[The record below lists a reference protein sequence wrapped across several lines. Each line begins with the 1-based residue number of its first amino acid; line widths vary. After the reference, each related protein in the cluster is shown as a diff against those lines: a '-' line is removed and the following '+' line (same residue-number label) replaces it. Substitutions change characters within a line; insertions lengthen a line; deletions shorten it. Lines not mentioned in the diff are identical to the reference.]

1 MSRSE
6 RRRQDKPGPPA
17 GPSARTIELKRLLD
31 EAVFHHRAGHFAEAE
46 PLYRLVLQAEPTH
59 APALHMLGLLA
70 YQVGKLEQAAD
81 LISQAVRH
89 DAGQAPYFFNLG
101 VVLSRQGKS
110 PPAAA
115 AYRQALRLRPDYT
128 EAHCNLGNIL
138 REQGKLEAAV
148 EAYRK
153 ALTINP
159 DYVDAHNNLGVALEE
174 LGRYDGAV
182 ASYEC
187 ALRLNPKHAEAHSN
201 LGNAL
206 KELGKLDEAVA
217 SFDRALALKPEYAKG
232 HYNLA
237 FAYLWQGRLDQA
249 HVAFMRS
256 AELKQNH
263 GLQMSAQSVYKSRI
277 KHEAEQIRYLFDRGL
292 VPQEQSGYL
301 AALERVNVD
310 TVRGPNRANRIEMT
324 AETTKEIAPS
334 FNYIVYHA
342 GTRPLPQGALNPA
355 LDVAAIEAR
364 YNASRPEIMYVDGL
378 LNEEAL
384 GEMRRFCLQSTIWK
398 KDYENGYLGAFL
410 GDGFSSPLLLQISE
424 ELRLRFPGIFKDHRL
439 RQAWAFKYDSQLRG
453 LNIHA
458 DAAAVN
464 VNFWITPDEAN
475 LDPDHGGLVVW
486 DKEAPR
492 EWNFREYNNTTM
504 EPKIREFLKT
514 SRAKAVTVPYRQNRA
529 VIFNSDLFH
538 ETDRISFKD
547 GYENR
552 RVNITL
558 LYGKRFG

>member
-1 MSRSE
+1 MSRAD
-6 RRRQDKPGPPA
+6 RRRQEKLKQA
-17 GPSARTIELKRLLD
+17 AEPSSQVPELKRLLD
-31 EAVFHHRAGHFAEAE
+31 EAVFHHRAGHFAQAE
-46 PLYRLVLQAEPTH
+46 PLYRRILEIDPDNAE
-59 APALHMLGLLA
+59 ALHLLGLMA
-70 YQVGKLEQAAD
+70 YQIGKLDQAVD
-81 LISQAVRH
+81 LISRAIRNNSNK
-89 DAGQAPYFFNLG
+89 AAYFFNLG
-101 VVLSRQGKS
+101 IVLQRQGKFLD
-110 PPAAA
+110 AVA
-115 AYRQALRLRPDYT
+115 AYQQAVRLHPGYV
-128 EAHCNLGNIL
+128 EAYCNLGNAL
-138 REQGKLEAAV
+138 RDQGKPDAAV
-148 EAYRK
+148 SAYRK
-153 ALTINP
+153 TLDINP

-174 LGRYDGAV
+174 QGHFEEAV
-182 ASYEC
+182 ASYAR

-217 SFDRALALKPEYAKG
+217 SFDRALALKPDYAKG

-263 GLQMSAQSVYKSRI
+263 GRPVSAQSVYKSRI
-277 KHEAEQIRYLFDRGL
+277 KHEAEQVHYLSDRGL
-292 VPQEQSGYL
+292 VPQEQTNYL
-301 AALERVNVD
+301 ATLERVKVD
-310 TVRGPNRANRIEMT
+310 ADHDPSRANRIGVT
-324 AETTKEIAPS
+324 TETMKVIAPS
-334 FNYIVYHA
+334 FSRFVYYA
-342 GTRPLPQGALNPA
+342 ETRPLPHGALNPA
-355 LDVAAIEAR
+355 LEVAAIEAR

-384 GEMRRFCLQSTIWK
+384 EEMRRFCLESTIWK

-486 DKEAPR
+486 NKEAPK
-492 EWNFREYNNTTM
+492 EWNFREYNNTAM

-514 SRAKAVTVPYRQNRA
+514 SGAKAVTVPYRHNRA

-558 LYGKRFG
+558 LYGKRFS